1 MAILC
6 RARFCYPA
14 AMTGYL
20 APDGFVDD
28 LVAELDPVT
37 AIHGRLVLAEGPRR
51 PAAWAANVWLDP
63 VRLPVRSI
71 ADAARQLRVLRSDW
85 ACYSFH
91 LHRRAQLIAAQLPA
105 TPTKPLPFPSALP
118 ARAPGSWTLLDEH
131 TVLAAAQCTSP
142 WPNGELAFI
151 EDRTDPPSRAYLKL
165 WELFTRLQVH
175 PRAGER
181 CVDLGASPGGWTW
194 ALQQLG
200 ARVLAVDKAPL
211 DARVAALPGVEYR
224 QESAFGLDPH
234 AVGPVD
240 WLFSDV
246 ICYPTRLR
254 QLIERWL
261 AAGTARNMVCSVKFQ
276 GATDHSTARAL
287 AGIAGAQL
295 LHLHHNR
302 HELTWVRLAPVKGLE
317 ND

>member
-1 MAILC
+1 
-6 RARFCYPA
+6 
-14 AMTGYL
+14 MTGYL
-20 APDGFVDD
+20 APDGLVDD
-28 LVAELDPVT
+28 LVAELGAVS
-37 AIHGRLVLAEGPRR
+37 AVHGRLVLADGPPR

-71 ADAARQLRVLRSDW
+71 ADAARQLRALGRDW
-85 ACYSFH
+85 AGYSFH
-91 LHRRAQLIAAQLPA
+91 LHRRAQLIAAQLPGAPA
-105 TPTKPLPFPSALP
+105 TPVKFPTPLP

-131 TVLAAAQCTSP
+131 TVLAAAHCTSP
-142 WPNGELAFI
+142 WPNGEPAFV
-151 EDRTDPPSRAYLKL
+151 EDPTGPPSRAYLKL
-165 WELFTRLQVH
+165 WELFTRLQVR
-175 PRAGER
+175 PRPGER
-181 CVDLGASPGGWTW
+181 CVDLGAAPGGWTW

-211 DARVAALPGVEYR
+211 APRVAALPGVECR
-224 QESAFGLDPH
+224 QESAFGLDPR

-246 ICYPTRLR
+246 ICYPPRLR

-261 AAGTARNMVCSVKFQ
+261 TAGTVRNLVCTVKFQ
-276 GATDHSTARAL
+276 GATDHATARAL

-302 HELTWVRLAPVKGLE
+302 HELTWVRLAHPG
-317 ND
+317 